1 MSEDEPHRP
10 DPRARGL
17 WMVAAALTWGAI
29 GAVPGALLLLA
40 GDGGP
45 VILAIGL
52 VLGIAAGAAFGHA
65 LWARRAWV
73 LGATALELRHGVIV
87 RRSAWIP
94 YYRIQQI
101 DVERGPIERMAG
113 LAQLVVRT
121 AAATTDG
128 TIYGLAPV
136 DAAFIRQRLLD
147 LAGVDDAV

>member
-17 WMVAAALTWGAI
+17 WMAAAALAFGAI
-29 GAVPGALLLLA
+29 GALPGGLVLQA
-40 GDGGP
+40 GGGG
-45 VILAIGL
+45 LAILVGGL
-52 VLGIAAGAAFGHA
+52 VLGIAAGAAFGYA
-65 LWARRAWV
+65 LWARRAWT

-87 RRSAWIP
+87 RRTAWIP

>member
-1 MSEDEPHRP
+1 MSADEPHRP

-17 WMVAAALTWGAI
+17 WMVAAALTCGTI
-29 GAVPGALLLLA
+29 GAVSGALLLLA
-40 GDGGP
+40 SDGGP
-45 VILAIGL
+45 AISAIGL
-52 VLGIAAGAAFGHA
+52 VVGIAAGAAFGHA

-73 LGATALELRHGVIV
+73 LGTTALELQRGVIV
-87 RRSAWIP
+87 QRAAWIP

-113 LAQLVVRT
+113 LAQIVVRT

-128 TIYGLAPV
+128 TIHGLTPA
-136 DAAFIRQRLLD
+136 DAALIRQRLLD